1 LEFIQDYFYLKKTWK
16 SIVCFHGEIKMT
28 LQGKNTE
35 VLQEEETNLNNVG
48 ALLKASRIRLGHDLR
63 SVAQTLHIRY
73 IYLEAIEDG
82 RYEELPGAVYVAG
95 FMRSYADFLGLDS
108 EEVVRR
114 SKDEIASQS
123 VNTELVF
130 PEPIPETS
138 LPGGAVVLIGV
149 VIFFLAYGGWYVG
162 TTDDTLNDTAISSVP
177 EHLSSKE
184 NKSEAE
190 SKTEPIFV
198 ADANE
203 PLSESLQSTES
214 EAKEK
219 LGVTESNIS
228 DEGSPVQKTQA
239 TQKVVDKPKTEQI
252 DFAAQTSKKKKAN
265 ITDVEPEDMDAPSP
279 KPVVNPQPKTEPLSV
294 ESTESTQGSG
304 SADIEKP
311 MQSQSVSQTPL
322 KTENNEESKIYG
334 TENEDFKILVRARR
348 NSWIQVRDNNA
359 NKLLLTQL
367 LKTGDS
373 YQVPNKSGLVLLTGN
388 AGALEILVEGKPV
401 PDLAPPGTI
410 LKNITLDPDKLRLGS
425 AAQ

>member
-1 LEFIQDYFYLKKTWK
+1 
-16 SIVCFHGEIKMT
+16 
-28 LQGKNTE
+28 
-35 VLQEEETNLNNVG
+35 
-48 ALLKASRIRLGHDLR
+48 
-63 SVAQTLHIRY
+63 
-73 IYLEAIEDG
+73 
-82 RYEELPGAVYVAG
+82 
-95 FMRSYADFLGLDS
+95 
-108 EEVVRR
+108 
-114 SKDEIASQS
+114 
-123 VNTELVF
+123 
-130 PEPIPETS
+130 
-138 LPGGAVVLIGV
+138 
-149 VIFFLAYGGWYVG
+149 
-162 TTDDTLNDTAISSVP
+162 
-177 EHLSSKE
+177 
-184 NKSEAE
+184 
-190 SKTEPIFV
+190 
-198 ADANE
+198 
-203 PLSESLQSTES
+203 
-214 EAKEK
+214 
-219 LGVTESNIS
+219 
-228 DEGSPVQKTQA
+228 
-239 TQKVVDKPKTEQI
+239 
-252 DFAAQTSKKKKAN
+252 
-265 ITDVEPEDMDAPSP
+265 MDAPSP

-311 MQSQSVSQTPL
+311 IQSQSVSQTPL